1 MVFLFALSALLTGV
15 CLLILAPSL
24 FNKRQLSAVD
34 LQKENVSIAKQ
45 RLAEISPDNQ
55 SSEEARLELE
65 AALIDDLKGT
75 DYAIHNDKPAGR
87 GAAIVILLLIPVAS
101 ALLYLQLGN
110 HDWNKQAALPT
121 VEDIEQDPSR
131 SIEILITRLEQVLE
145 EQPDDPAGW
154 HLAARTYM
162 GTQQFAKAERAYS
175 KVHELSGDHP
185 DTLTAWADASLM
197 VNNNHY
203 TEEIASRISRAL
215 ELDSNHVSAL
225 WLAAMGA
232 QTNGSID
239 IALGYL
245 QRLLPLVENN
255 PEATRETKEAIT
267 RMGGEIQAAEA
278 TVQSK
283 IPDGRQVS
291 VNLSLSSE
299 VASKA
304 SADDTVFVFATE
316 KDGPPAPLAVV
327 RVQVKELPLTI
338 LLDHTRAMLPGR
350 TIDIPAVIEIGARV
364 ALSGEPTRS
373 PGDLE
378 SAKVEIS
385 DRGASDIDLSID
397 MEIE

>member
-1 MVFLFALSALLTGV
+1 MVFLVALSALLTAV

-24 FNKRQLSAVD
+24 FNKRKLSTVD

-55 SSEEARLELE
+55 SAEEAKLELE

-87 GAAIVILLLIPVAS
+87 GAALVVLLLIPVAS

-110 HDWNKQAALPT
+110 HNWNSQVAVPT
-121 VEDIEQDPSR
+121 VEEIQEDPNR
-131 SIEILITRLEQVLE
+131 SIEILLTRLEQVLE
-145 EQPDDPAGW
+145 EKPEDPAGW

-197 VNNNHY
+197 VNDNRY

-232 QTNGSID
+232 RTNGNDD
-239 IALGYL
+239 IALSYL

-255 PEATRETKEAIT
+255 PEAVRETKEAIT
-267 RMGGEIQAAEA
+267 SMGGTIEA
-278 TVQSK
+278 TQTITEST
-283 IPDGRQVS
+283 PLNSRQIL
-291 VNLSLSSE
+291 VNLSLSPE
-299 VASKA
+299 IASKA
-304 SADDTVFVFATE
+304 SADDSVFVFATE
-316 KDGPPAPLAVV
+316 KGGPPAPLAVV
-327 RVQVKELPLTI
+327 RTQVKDLPAII

-350 TIDIPAVIEIGARV
+350 TIDIPSIIEVGSRI
-364 ALSGEPTRS
+364 ALSGNPTRS

-378 SAKVEIS
+378 SAQIEVS
-385 DRGASDIDLSID
+385 DRGKSEIDLLID
-397 MEIE
+397 TEIE